1 MTERPS
7 VEAYQYALYIP
18 SVIIASFAPATIA
31 GYTPAMRL
39 RSDIFV
45 SALIRRVFGLGGF
58 AAVERK
64 GADAS
69 GAIFVRQRF
78 RDGRETLFAPAP
90 QMFVGEEHGDGGRWF
105 ERRLTMAE
113 REALDAILTRE
124 QKFDSDL
131 WIVEIELDQEV
142 EGLLPLA
149 SGAG

>member
-1 MTERPS
+1 
-7 VEAYQYALYIP
+7 
-18 SVIIASFAPATIA
+18 
-31 GYTPAMRL
+31 MRL

-64 GADAS
+64 GAEAS
-69 GAIFVRQRF
+69 GAIFVRLRF

-90 QMFVGEEHGDGGRWF
+90 QMFVEEEDGEGGRWF
-105 ERRLTMAE
+105 ERRLILTE
-113 REALDAILTRE
+113 REAVDAILARE

-149 SGAG
+149 SAAG